1 MDREDLALLRE
12 KHAQLDTLLA
22 KLDADCWIVYCREGR
37 DPCSRLLVGYPVIGE
52 SAFVFAS
59 SGEKYAIVAGY
70 DAMAID
76 ELGLFDR
83 IVVYEQEGID
93 QYLRDVI
100 GELGPERIMLNFSES
115 DFLVDGLT
123 LGMFR
128 KLSRILGGR
137 VLENRAVTS
146 ESILSR
152 LRARKTPEEIRRIRR
167 AIVITE
173 DIFAD
178 VAEFAKPGMTE
189 REICHFIEERQR
201 EYGVTSVGD
210 VGAAVCTGRVGIG
223 HRQPG
228 EHPLVPGDIVSIDM
242 GVYFRG
248 YCSDVTRTFY
258 ILKAG
263 ESRPPAMV
271 RKRFDQVVEAV
282 HQAIQ
287 AMRPGKRGYEIDR
300 VARDFFKRHGLEPYP
315 HALGHQIGRF
325 VHDGAGALAPLV
337 PRYGDRG
344 KTVLESGNVY
354 TVEPFL
360 YSRTEVHGLP
370 PIGLE
375 EDVLVTE
382 HGAEILTKPQK
393 ELILIGE

>member
-22 KLDADCWIVYCREGR
+22 NLDADCWIVYCREGR
-37 DPCSRLLVGYPVIGE
+37 DPSSWLLVGYPMVGE
-52 SAFVFAS
+52 SAFIFTS
-59 SGEKYAIVAGY
+59 SGRKYALVAGY
-70 DAMAID
+70 DAMAIE
-76 ELGLFDR
+76 ELKLFDR
-83 IVVYEQEGID
+83 IIVYGQEGID
-93 QYLRDVI
+93 QHLRDVI
-100 GELGPERIMLNFSES
+100 SELSPKRIMLNFSES
-115 DFLVDGLT
+115 DFLADGLT

-128 KLSRILGGR
+128 KLVHILGGSL
-137 VLENRAVTS
+137 LEDRLVSS
-146 ESILSR
+146 EPILSR
-152 LRARKTPEEIRRIRR
+152 LRARKTPEEIRRIRK

-189 REICHFIEERQR
+189 REICDFIEERQR
-201 EYGVTSVGD
+201 EYGVTPVGD

-228 EHPLVPGDIVSIDM
+228 EHPLVPGDTVSIDM

-258 ILKAG
+258 ILRAG
-263 ESRPPAMV
+263 ESRPPTMV
-271 RKRFDQVVEAV
+271 RKRFDLVVEAV

-287 AMRPGKRGYEIDR
+287 AVKPGKRGYEIDQ
-300 VARDFFKRHGLEPYP
+300 VARDFFNRHGLEPYP

-344 KTVLESGNVY
+344 RTILEPGNVY
-354 TVEPFL
+354 TIEPFL
-360 YSRTEVHGLP
+360 YSYP

-375 EDVLVTE
+375 EDILVTE
-382 HGAEILTKPQK
+382 HGAKILTKPQK